1 MNPLLTNSIKYINID
16 ISSNNSNEDSSKIK
30 TKTRD
35 ISIKKE
41 KQKRV
46 VTTTTKWCTD
56 QSIEDQLKYIQ
67 QIHHSLDS
75 CLDPDPDNQ
84 PSLIYK
90 LIVQQINQKICGYR
104 SQDIHKKLLSE
115 SEFVDI
121 KKVVYLM
128 IECKNLC
135 FYCKQ
140 SVQVLYDHVRE
151 PMQWTLERINNSF
164 GHNKTNVVIA
174 CLNCNLHRK
183 TMHHER
189 YVFTKQ
195 LKIVKNDN

>member
-1 MNPLLTNSIKYINID
+1 MNPLLTNSIKYINVD
-16 ISSNNSNEDSSKIK
+16 ISSNVASSNIK

-67 QIHHSLDS
+67 QIHHSFDS
-75 CLDPDPDNQ
+75 SVDPGNQ
-84 PSLIYK
+84 PDLIYK

-104 SQDIHKKLLSE
+104 SQDIHKKLFSE

-121 KKVVYLM
+121 QKVVDLM

-164 GHNKTNVVIA
+164 GHNKSNVVIA